1 MTIVDAL
8 DDSNLFRPHFPM
20 PAWRSWRVFLAAV
33 FGLPLDT
40 DGLGLYERCTGRS
53 APPTGPAREVWCV
66 VGRRGGKSRVAA
78 LLAVWTA
85 VARDWRP
92 FLAAGEKATIA
103 VIAADRPQ
111 ARSVFRYI
119 TGLLDAVPMLR
130 QLVVRRTASAIELQG
145 RVVIEV
151 ATCSHRTTRGY
162 SFAAVIADECAFWRD
177 ERSANPDVE
186 VIAAIRPGLA
196 TLPGSLLIGISSPYS
211 RRGVLWRA
219 YDEHFGKDDDPTLV
233 WQADT
238 ATMHPRLD
246 PEIIA
251 AAYAD
256 DPIAAAGEYGGQF
269 RSDLEGYLARE
280 ALEAVIVRGRYEL
293 PPLPAVQYLA
303 FTDPS
308 GGSADSFTLAIA
320 HQDPAT
326 ERVILDAVREVKPPF
341 NPDNVVAE
349 FVAVLRSYR
358 IRDVEGDRY
367 GGAWVA
373 QAFEKLGIAYRAAE
387 RSKSDLYLDVL
398 PLVNAGRAEVLDLP
412 RLATQLLGLE
422 RRTSRGGRDSIDHP
436 PGALDDVANAVAGAL
451 VAAARGVPS
460 GEWFFCV
467 RPPTGIAALMQ
478 ADPALGGLLSQE
490 SVRDGPL

>member
-1 MTIVDAL
+1 
-8 DDSNLFRPHFPM
+8 M

-33 FGLPLDT
+33 FGLPLEAE
-40 DGLGLYERCTGRS
+40 GLALSQRCTGRS
-53 APPTGPAREVWCV
+53 AAPIGSAREVWCV

-130 QLVVRRTASAIELQG
+130 QLVLRRTASAVELQG

-177 ERSANPDVE
+177 ESSANPDVE

-219 YDEHFGKDDDPTLV
+219 YHDHFAKDGDPTLV

-238 ATMHPRLD
+238 ATMHPDLD
-246 PEIIA
+246 PAIIA
-251 AAYAD
+251 AAYED
-256 DPIAAAGEYGGQF
+256 DPIAAAAEYGAQF

-280 ALEAVIVRGRYEL
+280 ALDACVMPSRYEL
-293 PPLPAVQYLA
+293 PPSDRVDRY
-303 FTDPS
+303 FGFVDPS
-308 GGSADSFTLAIA
+308 GGSADSYTLAVA
-320 HQDPAT
+320 HRNG
-326 ERVILDAVREVKPPF
+326 ERVVLDCVRERRPPF
-341 NPDNVVAE
+341 NPDDATAE
-349 FVAVLRSYR
+349 FVQVLRAYR
-358 IRDVEGDRY
+358 IREVTGDRY
-367 GGAWVA
+367 GGDWVR
-373 QAFEKLGIAYRAAE
+373 QAFGKHNIEYRCPEKA
-387 RSKSDLYLDVL
+387 KSDLY
-398 PLVNAGRAEVLDLP
+398 A
-412 RLATQLLGLE
+412 
-422 RRTSRGGRDSIDHP
+422 RGGRDTVDHP
-436 PGALDDVANAVAGAL
+436 PGGHDDVANAVAGTCVF
-451 VAAARGVPS
+451 VA
-460 GEWFFCV
+460 GEQ
-467 RPPTGIAALMQ
+467 G
-478 ADPALGGLLSQE
+478 GGLFELYRREALRLQAERAQRGEQPAATQVVQS
-490 SVRDGPL
+490 PWH